1 MFEHVFDR
9 RREGATDAHVCAA
22 AADNRAPMSSGV
34 IRALDGV
41 AVPELDAS
49 AAVDAA
55 IGFDRGVNR
64 ATALRLEAVAT
75 AVRRTLPRERVDP
88 ERAVAAEIGGA
99 LALGPQSANAEVGY
113 AWTLTG
119 LLRRTWS
126 LMHAGDLAYSKA
138 RLLVDETL
146 DLTDEQA
153 LAVED
158 AVIGN
163 AAQRTWAQHA
173 AAVRRAVVR
182 VDPLAPQRRRRNA
195 ERASRLVRRYGDDG
209 LASLIVT
216 LPVAQVDAAYTG
228 ADAWARARKAAG
240 DGRPLDQLRAEAFT
254 RWATSYLTHGDPT
267 TCDRDCDPVVPVA
280 VPSPDHPSPVPRPVD
295 RAGGC
300 GPAAVAAGSDPARP
314 AAARRARLGPA
325 RTAWSDGRPG

>member
-1 MFEHVFDR
+1 MSDMFEHGFDTAG
-9 RREGATDAHVCAA
+9 EAADAHVCAA
-22 AADNRAPMSSGV
+22 AADSRAPLCSGL
-34 IRALDGV
+34 IGALDGV
-41 AVPELDAS
+41 AVPDLDAA

-55 IGFDRGVNR
+55 IGFDRVVNR

-75 AVRRTLPRERVDP
+75 AVRGALPRERVDP
-88 ERAVAAEIGGA
+88 ERAVAAEIGPA
-99 LALGPQSANAEVGY
+99 LAIGPQTAHAEVTY

-158 AVIGN
+158 AVLDQ
-163 AAQRTWAQHA
+163 AAQRTWVQHA

-182 VDPLAPQRRRRNA
+182 VDPRAAERRRENA
-195 ERASRLVRRYGDDG
+195 QRASRLVRRYGNDG

-216 LPVAQVDAAYTG
+216 LPTAQVDAAYT
-228 ADAWARARKAAG
+228 AAVAWARA
-240 DGRPLDQLRAEAFT
+240 P
-254 RWATSYLTHGDPT
+254 
-267 TCDRDCDPVVPVA
+267 
-280 VPSPDHPSPVPRPVD
+280 
-295 RAGGC
+295 
-300 GPAAVAAGSDPARP
+300 
-314 AAARRARLGPA
+314 
-325 RTAWSDGRPG
+325 